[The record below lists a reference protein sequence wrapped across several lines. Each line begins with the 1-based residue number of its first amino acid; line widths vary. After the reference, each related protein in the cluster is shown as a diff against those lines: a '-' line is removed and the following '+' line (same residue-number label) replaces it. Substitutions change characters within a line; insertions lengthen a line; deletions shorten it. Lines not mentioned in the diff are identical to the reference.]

1 VTVSFGSTGGGHE
14 TQPQIFMGA
23 CFSRDLSELQS
34 PHLTAKIA
42 AARALIDARVQE
54 LLASAH
60 HDKERIALIDALFA
74 LHCVEQ
80 YRKNR
85 FSSEGSLQRAS

>member
-1 VTVSFGSTGGGHE
+1 
-14 TQPQIFMGA
+14 MK
-23 CFSRDLSELQS
+23 LSHRYSWEPVFLDALSQLQS
-34 PHLTAKIA
+34 PHLIAKIA

-54 LLASAH
+54 LLTSAH

-80 YRKNR
+80 YRKTR